1 MYVMSD
7 SGDEFEREH
16 SRRRYR
22 VELHYLKDLWE
33 YVGLFRIGDRRRTT
47 RKEQVLRRQ
56 RTDRATKVQIRRFL
70 APYREP
76 YYTPGDKLMVRQLG
90 GRFDEVTGASFP
102 QEVIHRILSF
112 VNEAGARVKHSVRQ
126 ALPGWIVEI
135 ASPLYPTNQ
144 FYRVTTREQNDGAW
158 TRQPFSDRS
167 ITARGEHV
175 ISRGMIYG
183 PGY

>member
-1 MYVMSD
+1 MHVMSD
-7 SGDEFEREH
+7 SGDD
-16 SRRRYR
+16 
-22 VELHYLKDLWE
+22 LKDLWE

-112 VNEAGARVKHSVRQ
+112 VNEAGARVMHSMRA
-126 ALPGWIVEI
+126 ALPGWMVVI
-135 ASPLYPTNQ
+135 ATGGSPWSGYINSYTLANPTITH
-144 FYRVTTREQNDGAW
+144 RVTYAEM
-158 TRQPFSDRS
+158 RQRFSWS
-167 ITARGEHV
+167 AINARGDREV
-175 ISRGMIYG
+175 SSKRIYG